1 MMKEIFYI
9 QTYWEAKQTNIKI
22 KNKQS
27 DRHEKQTT
35 KDQATEGCPSVLPQM
50 EGAF

>member
-1 MMKEIFYI
+1 MKEIFYI

-22 KNKQS
+22 KNKQT

-35 KDQATEGCPSVLPQM
+35 KDQATEGCSSVLLQM